1 MSKPNYAQ
9 MSAGVIDESLK
20 ELGIVSEN
28 VTTVPA
34 KVQLLVR
41 YFKAQKAT
49 LADCTVCSGASDE
62 NYRRCPYCG
71 DAELIDP
78 EDAASGAAVAA
89 VATNIIQNASG
100 GAKADKPKREKKGL
114 ALVPPVE
121 ALVPPELGNPELQ
134 EPDPQYTVKDLDKAI
149 KQAQQHGA
157 KAAKEVWAYGQ
168 QILDI
173 FSKALWRLR
182 KGEDGTA
189 AYGSF
194 NLFCKGEL
202 GISHTKA
209 YVAMG
214 LAKTYDA
221 ETVAQFGASKLSL
234 TLNQPEDERKAMLD
248 SIKGGASK
256 RDIEKMRVNNAGSR
270 ELPDPEAQP
279 TAQQIKKA
287 SEVAVMVRAPKAVEI
302 ALLGLNTKGKP
313 ATQLSDEPWGEEEHE
328 NGVISRYAIRTDP
341 DTGAISLVITRRR
354 VAAN

>member
-1 MSKPNYAQ
+1 MPKPNYAQ
-9 MSAGVIDESLK
+9 MSAGVVDESLA
-20 ELGIVSEN
+20 ELGIAAVN

-49 LADCTVCSGASDE
+49 LADCTVCGGASDE

-89 VATNIIQNASG
+89 AATNLIQN
-100 GAKADKPKREKKGL
+100 GAPPAGKAKREKKGAVPPVD
-114 ALVPPVE
+114 ALVP
-121 ALVPPELGNPELQ
+121 AELGDPEMQ
-134 EPDPQYTVKDLDKAI
+134 EPDPQYTVKDLDKAV
-149 KQAQQHGA
+149 KKAQQHGG
-157 KAAKEVWAYGQ
+157 KAAMEVWAYGQ
-168 QILDI
+168 QLLDI
-173 FSKALWRLR
+173 FAKALWRLR
-182 KGEDGTA
+182 KDDTGSA
-189 AYGSF
+189 AYASF
-194 NLFCKGEL
+194 NTFCKGEL
-202 GISHTKA
+202 NISHSQA

-221 ETVAQFGASKLSL
+221 ETVAQFGPAKLRM
-234 TLNQPEDERKAMLD
+234 TLNQPEDERKAMLE

-256 RDIEKMRVNNAGSR
+256 RDIEKMRANNAGTR
-270 ELPDPEAQP
+270 ELPDPDAPP
-279 TAQQIKKA
+279 TAAQIKKA

-302 ALLGLNTKGKP
+302 ALLGLDTKGKP

-328 NGVISRYAIRTDP
+328 NGVISRYAVRTDP

-354 VAAN
+354 VTAN

>member
-1 MSKPNYAQ
+1 MPKPNYAQ
-9 MSAGVIDESLK
+9 MSQGVIDESLK
-20 ELGIVSEN
+20 ELGIAAEHA
-28 VTTVPA
+28 TTIPA

-49 LADCTVCSGASDE
+49 LADCTVCGGASDE

-78 EDAASGAAVAA
+78 VDAASGAAVAA
-89 VATNIIQNASG
+89 VATNLIQNA
-100 GAKADKPKREKKGL
+100 GAAPTKPKREKKT
-114 ALVPPVE
+114 AAVPPVE
-121 ALVPPELGNPELQ
+121 ALVPAELGNPELQ
-134 EPDPQYTVKDLDKAI
+134 EPDPQYTVKDLDKAVS
-149 KQAQQHGA
+149 KAQQHSA
-157 KAAKEVWAYGQ
+157 KAVKEVWAYGQ

-182 KGEDGTA
+182 KDDAGAA

-234 TLNQPEDERKAMLD
+234 TLNQPEDERKAMLE

-256 RDIEKMRVNNAGSR
+256 RDIEKMRANNAGTR
-270 ELPDPEAQP
+270 ELPDPDAPP
-279 TAQQIKKA
+279 TAAQIKKA

-328 NGVISRYAIRTDP
+328 NGVISRYAVRTDP
-341 DTGAISLVITRRR
+341 DTGVISLVITRRR
-354 VAAN
+354 VSAN

>member
-9 MSAGVIDESLK
+9 MSQGVIDESLK
-20 ELGIVSEN
+20 ELKIEAAN

-49 LADCTVCSGASDE
+49 LADCTVCSGSSDE

-71 DAELIDP
+71 DAELIDA

-89 VATNIIQNASG
+89 VATNIIQNATSTP
-100 GAKADKPKREKKGL
+100 AKPKREKKATL
-114 ALVPPVE
+114 AVVPPVD

-134 EPDPQYTVKDLDKAI
+134 EPDPQYTVKDLDKAVA
-149 KQAQQHGA
+149 KVQQHGA

-173 FSKALWRLR
+173 FSRALWRLR
-182 KGEDGTA
+182 KGEDGQPV
-189 AYGSF
+189 YGSF
-194 NLFCKGEL
+194 NVFCKGEL

-234 TLNQPEDERKAMLD
+234 TLNQPEDERRAMLE

-256 RDIEKMRVNNAGSR
+256 RDVERMRANNAGTR
-270 ELPDPEAQP
+270 VLPDPDVPP
-279 TAQQIKKA
+279 TAKQIKKA
-287 SEVAVMVRAPKAVEI
+287 SEVAVMVRAPKAIEI

-328 NGVISRYAIRTDP
+328 NGVITRYAIRVDP
-341 DTGAISLVITRRR
+341 TTHAISLVITRRR
-354 VAAN
+354 DGAN